1 MKGTLIFLDL
11 ETTGL
16 NHYYEKI
23 VEIGMVVVKDGR
35 IMEKHQHLVNPGKK
49 IPYGSYLV
57 HGISDEM
64 VQDKPMIVEL
74 KQKLG
79 KILKGC
85 YLVTHSSS
93 NFDIHF
99 LKNELGHGFINTDY
113 HINTCKLSRRLDCDC
128 NRHSLGAIRK
138 RYGIKTPY
146 QHRALGDALI
156 TYKCFKKIVK
166 KHNIKTIREI
176 FEILE

>member
-1 MKGTLIFLDL
+1 MKGTLVFLDL

-16 NHYYEKI
+16 NHYYERI
-23 VEIGMVVVKDGR
+23 IEIGMVVVKNGK
-35 IMEKHQHLVNPGKK
+35 IHQKHQHLVNPGKK
-49 IPYGSYLV
+49 IPYGAYLV
-57 HGISDEM
+57 HGITDEM
-64 VQDKPMIVEL
+64 VKDKPRIHEL
-74 KQKLG
+74 KPKLE
-79 KILKGC
+79 KILCDC

-99 LKNELGHGFINTDY
+99 LRNELGYEFINTDY
-113 HINTCKLSRRLDCDC
+113 HINTCKLSRRLDCHC
-128 NRHSLGAIRK
+128 ESHSLRAIRK

-176 FEILE
+176 FKILE